1 MYMLGSEYHHTNP
14 PKEKS
19 QIALTMMMVHG
30 YSTAFGAMGL
40 HVNCE
45 RGGEDGSV
53 VRVF

>member
-1 MYMLGSEYHHTNP
+1 MYMQGSEYHHTNP

-19 QIALTMMMVHG
+19 QIALTMMVHG